1 MSGCYFQQLVSFQAR
16 YTQGAYLKV
25 LPNRSADALSR
36 KHTIQ
41 LGAAILSIGAAL
53 CAGSV
58 NVGMFIFARLFAG
71 FGIGI
76 LVTCIP
82 MYQAEVSTP
91 ETRGF
96 MVSMHGIM
104 FAMGYSLSSWIGFG
118 VYFISASG
126 SESTFPWR
134 FPLAFQAVPALL
146 LLAGSFWL
154 PYSPR
159 WLMQKGR
166 YEEAE
171 AVLKRLH
178 TRAGDTHQEQ
188 AAKEFYQMRKQLE
201 QDRAL
206 KANISQFELFKTA
219 SNRKRALICA
229 AMMWFN
235 MFTGTLN
242 PSISSRTTP
251 SNNSLQAS
259 SS

>member
-1 MSGCYFQQLVSFQAR
+1 
-16 YTQGAYLKV
+16 
-25 LPNRSADALSR
+25 
-36 KHTIQ
+36 
-41 LGAAILSIGAAL
+41 
-53 CAGSV
+53 
-58 NVGMFIFARLFAG
+58 MFIFARLFAG

-104 FAMGYSLSSWIGFG
+104 FAVGYGLSSWIGFG

-126 SESTFPWR
+126 SDSTFPWR

-146 LLAGSFWL
+146 LLAGSYWL

-166 YEEAE
+166 FEEAE

-178 TRAGDTHQEQ
+178 SHKGDTLHEQ
-188 AAKEFYQMRKQLE
+188 AIKEFYQMKKQLE
-201 QDRAL
+201 QDRAI
-206 KANISQFELFKTA
+206 KAKVSSFELFKTA
-219 SNRKRALICA
+219 SNRKRAAICA

-235 MFTGTLN
+235 MFTGQYAST
-242 PSISSRTTP
+242 
-251 SNNSLQAS
+251 SLLTQR
-259 SS
+259 